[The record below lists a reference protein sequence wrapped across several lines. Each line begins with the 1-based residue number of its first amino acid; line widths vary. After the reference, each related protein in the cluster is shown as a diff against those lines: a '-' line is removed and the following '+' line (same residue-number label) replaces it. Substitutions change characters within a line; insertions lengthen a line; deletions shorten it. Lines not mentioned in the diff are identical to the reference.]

1 MAKRH
6 LNLIIYC
13 KTFLA
18 RVERK
23 ILQEKQEHIKF
34 FRKIFGQKLLVL
46 RILSS
51 SLKIYL
57 SN

>member
-34 FRKIFGQKLLVL
+34 FRKIFRSKAFGSKDIIVFLKN
-46 RILSS
+46 LS
-51 SLKIYL
+51 I
-57 SN
+57 